1 MRGRAVRRAHCHT
14 LCHRDAAR
22 PHVGDAGRDGERFQR
37 GNGKFAAGQLRH
49 PVRHCYRNQNAL
61 VICAIGVAAIGH
73 IFPFLQGAVILAEN
87 IILAVYFSKAL
98 HIAAVRTHI
107 VKAVLRP
114 AHGHAVVNGVHG
126 HRARRACLARFGGDG
141 NLALFHGRNGAGFIH
156 RGHSG
161 VGRFPRHGF
170 FGGVLWQHI
179 GLQQA
184 CLALHQRQLGFIQRH
199 FRHGHIVGV
208 HNINLVQLRIH
219 GRRGVHGG
227 VDGEPGISGK
237 RLASDARD
245 AFRNGDLLQR
255 FALER
260 ARFNGGDRFRQHQ
273 GFDAR
278 VFECLGL
285 DGFQALLQGNG
296 FQVFQAFKCIAVH
309 LFQRGGQRN
318 LLQRGKVGKGIAI
331 HIFHT
336 FRHRNGAD
344 PLLVFLLLCGIF
356 RLCRGLRGIFLLRL
370 RLTERA
376 LQPGNRMP
384 VNGLGRHDLLFTSGV
399 LCQRG
404 VAVFIQ
410 FIFIG
415 KVRIVHFFCALGK
428 PCARR
433 GRTVARGKAGRQHGS
448 RQRKRKP

>member
-37 GNGKFAAGQLRH
+37 GNGKFAAGQFRH

-98 HIAAVRTHI
+98 HIAAVCAHI

-141 NLALFHGRNGAGFIH
+141 NLALFHGRNGAVFIH

-170 FGGVLWQHI
+170 FSGVLWQHI

-199 FRHGHIVGV
+199 FLHGHIVGV

-219 GRRGVHGG
+219 GRRRVHGG
-227 VDGEPGISGK
+227 VNGQFRIGAERLPANAGDAGRHRNLFQGLAFK
-237 RLASDARD
+237 RLCP
-245 AFRNGDLLQR
+245 NGLQR
-255 FALER
+255 FGKHN
-260 ARFNGGDRFRQHQ
+260 RFNAGVPK
-273 GFDAR
+273 GF
-278 VFECLGL
+278 CL
-285 DGFQALLQGNG
+285 NG
-296 FQVFQAFKCIAVH
+296 F
-309 LFQRGGQRN
+309 
-318 LLQRGKVGKGIAI
+318 
-331 HIFHT
+331 
-336 FRHRNGAD
+336 
-344 PLLVFLLLCGIF
+344 
-356 RLCRGLRGIFLLRL
+356 
-370 RLTERA
+370 
-376 LQPGNRMP
+376 
-384 VNGLGRHDLLFTSGV
+384 
-399 LCQRG
+399 
-404 VAVFIQ
+404 
-410 FIFIG
+410 
-415 KVRIVHFFCALGK
+415 K
-428 PCARR
+428 PF
-433 GRTVARGKAGRQHGS
+433 
-448 RQRKRKP
+448 RKRNFF